1 MSALVPSITT
11 CTRYC
16 LAKSAETFLFKSSK
30 ALTDEHSDEK
40 RHTERVKGMGVTYVQ
55 MVVELKSGVGMA
67 FGELERTLG
76 AQR

>member
-1 MSALVPSITT
+1 
-11 CTRYC
+11 
-16 LAKSAETFLFKSSK
+16 
-30 ALTDEHSDEK
+30 
-40 RHTERVKGMGVTYVQ
+40 MGVTYVQ